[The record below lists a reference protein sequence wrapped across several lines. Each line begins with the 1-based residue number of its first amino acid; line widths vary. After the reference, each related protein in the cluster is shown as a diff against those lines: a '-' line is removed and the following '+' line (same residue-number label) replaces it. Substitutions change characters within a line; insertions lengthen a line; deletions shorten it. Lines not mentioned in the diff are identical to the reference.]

1 MGLFLTKNVHGDYEI
16 NKGAAAA
23 AALATLVG
31 GATLVDGVVFT
42 TPEHTTLVLT
52 AGKPDRFAPVGPSL
66 KIPFWERT
74 YKVKTSVSDV
84 PLDEAN
90 IALQNGTVTA
100 EHLQSTTRI
109 QINGTLAEREQT
121 VTMLR
126 EKMPDFQARIK
137 AFSEKAL
144 RDVVR
149 LTVVASEDSQESQ
162 EVTSVKNGNHM
173 NFLDTKSV
181 GAEVARIVQ
190 DQINSIIPGTVKQG
204 DKDVPRLEVTE
215 FQIGQFEFDKDYLSR
230 RQKIADSRAKA
241 EAARFEKAEAER
253 KAEARAA
260 QAEGER
266 RATVAQAQGDAEATK
281 LRKGA
286 EAEGLSGLVKAA
298 GGPDK
303 LREQTLAE
311 KWDGKAPQVVGGSG
325 VIVDGRFAPGVKDVT
340 GTLGHPANER

>member
-1 MGLFLTKNVHGDYEI
+1 MGLFLKKNIHGDYEL
-16 NKGAAAA
+16 NKGATAA

-190 DQINSIIPGTVKQG
+190 DQINSIIPGSVKQG

-266 RATVAQAQGDAEATK
+266 RAPRWPR
-281 LRKGA
+281 RKGMPRQPSSA
-286 EAEGLSGLVKAA
+286 KARK
-298 GGPDK
+298 PK
-303 LREQTLAE
+303 VSPVWS
-311 KWDGKAPQVVGGSG
+311 KPQVARTSCAS
-325 VIVDGRFAPGVKDVT
+325 RPWPRN
-340 GTLGHPANER
+340 GTARHLRSWAAAASSSMAVSPRALRM